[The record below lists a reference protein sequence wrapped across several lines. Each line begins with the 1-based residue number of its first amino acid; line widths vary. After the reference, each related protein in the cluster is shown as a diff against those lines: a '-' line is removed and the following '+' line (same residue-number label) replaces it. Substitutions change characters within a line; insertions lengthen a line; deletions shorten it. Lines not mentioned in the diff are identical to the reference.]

1 MVPTELKPEQ
11 TLAIVERLKEPYS
24 TMVLFVASLGPR
36 IEEATG
42 LQPGDLDENNVLHI
56 RRVVY
61 GGEVEV
67 LEKEQLVPPDSVM
80 HADLIQRIRALGSGR
95 NWVFQPRAGT
105 PINSG
110 NVRRR
115 FLHPAAAAVGVK
127 IGGWHDFRHTLTRMM
142 RRASVNAV
150 VARGT
155 LGHKKVELAA
165 DASSTDIGRRST
177 R

>member
-1 MVPTELKPEQ
+1 
-11 TLAIVERLKEPYS
+11 
-24 TMVLFVASLGPR
+24 
-36 IEEATG
+36 
-42 LQPGDLDENNVLHI
+42 
-56 RRVVY
+56 
-61 GGEVEV
+61 V